1 MHSSCHKS
9 NMHSGTTYSG
19 LTWAQTLRPELQV
32 PIIQWPDATSG
43 SLENITDDKV
53 PTEIRYDGQ
62 DFIWGFQIPE
72 YGQRHQWF
80 KLNLDH
86 TQSSLLR
93 GVATGYIDLMAAPRS
108 YDKTVDNFSTNYLTA
123 LRRHTK
129 LVMRNKLPSSA
140 VISTP
145 VEHVVCFTKVPYAA
159 TRERATD
166 CLARS
171 PCRLCGRMPPN
182 RRPANL
188 LSRSGYARD
197 LLFTKSLRP
206 KQLPHIHWTQ

>member
-1 MHSSCHKS
+1 
-9 NMHSGTTYSG
+9 MHSGTTYSG
-19 LTWAQTLRPELQV
+19 LAWEQTLRPELQV
-32 PIIQWPDATSG
+32 TIIQWPDANSG
-43 SLENITDDKV
+43 GLENITNDKV

-72 YGQRHQWF
+72 YGQLHQWF
-80 KLNLDH
+80 KLNLDP
-86 TQSSLLR
+86 TQTSRTRSI
-93 GVATGYIDLMAAPRS
+93 AAEYIDLMAAPQS
-108 YDKTVDNFSTNYLTA
+108 YDKTADKFSTNYLTV
-123 LRRHTK
+123 LRKHTK
-129 LVMRNKLPSSA
+129 LVIRNKLPSSA

-145 VEHVVCFTKVPYAA
+145 VQHVVCFTKVPYAA
-159 TRERATD
+159 ARERATN

-188 LSRSGYARD
+188 LSRSGWAKD

-206 KQLPHIHWTQ
+206 KQLPHIRCTQ